1 VRVIA
6 RHTLVG
12 FGQRHRET
20 EQPLRDWMSIVRR
33 ADVKAVLAKAS
44 VINRERV
51 VFDVL
56 GGNYRLVVA
65 IKFGKDHVHQIHRY
79 ARRVRPDRSRH
90 RQSLLSEAAMRH
102 EIKPIRN
109 DEDHAQALAAV
120 EGLWQAEP
128 GTPEH
133 DRLEVLAMLVDEY
146 ESRRWPIEPAD
157 PVDVIGYVMEQRG
170 LTRKDLEAALGSR
183 ARVSEIL
190 NRRRPLTMKMAWRLH
205 RAFGIPADALIRPYE
220 LAR

>member
-1 VRVIA
+1 MTR
-6 RHTLVG
+6 
-12 FGQRHRET
+12 
-20 EQPLRDWMSIVRR
+20 
-33 ADVKAVLAKAS
+33 
-44 VINRERV
+44 
-51 VFDVL
+51 
-56 GGNYRLVVA
+56 
-65 IKFGKDHVHQIHRY
+65 
-79 ARRVRPDRSRH
+79 
-90 RQSLLSEAAMRH
+90 

-109 DEDHAQALAAV
+109 DEDHAGALAAI
-120 EGLWQAEP
+120 ESLWQAAP

-133 DRLEVLAMLVDEY
+133 DRLEVLAMLVDDY

-157 PVDVIGYVMEQRG
+157 PVELIRYVMEQRG

-205 RAFGIPADALIRPYE
+205 RAFGIPADALIKPYT